1 MVGLAN
7 RQIDLTIVAM
17 AATRRSL
24 NYDGVD
30 VFLPQVGKLQPGDI
44 LLTFNAVSEHQ
55 KGLKTSHSIR
65 SITRGKFSH
74 ALICSAPPTFVEA
87 IDTGVGTLSLALCF
101 AHSLDHVRV
110 LRYPVEAVAR
120 KAAAL
125 SQLEVGRDYSI
136 ARAVCTVMPE
146 AVVRRIKDRGIFCSA
161 LVSEVFTA
169 AGAREFQKT
178 PSFRTT
184 PATLEKMTGLIDIT
198 AQVFERG
205 LAPRN
210 IEMLSALDGDRVFS
224 PASPQVEISNRY
236 AKAVLDDA
244 ESLAHSYTHAELDP
258 KASLNGML
266 QFIIDGFDA
275 AARGEIPLPAIERI
289 DDRLAELIGSGE
301 LIAVLREVQSRDEA
315 SLRRDLTESFQSIP
329 DIDRT
334 SLENY
339 LVTSRSALDLRQRS
353 VRAIEDKSSP
363 SKAMNAY
370 LPVDRLAIEHIA
382 RRIPVLEAILGRLPP
397 KRAV

>member
-1 MVGLAN
+1 MTA
-7 RQIDLTIVAM
+7 QP
-17 AATRRSL
+17 RSF
-24 NYDGVD
+24 NYDGVEL
-30 VFLPQVGKLQPGDI
+30 FLPQVGKLQPGDI
-44 LLTFNAVSEHQ
+44 LLTFNAISEAKKGRKVSQ
-55 KGLKTSHSIR
+55 SIR
-65 SITRGKFSH
+65 SVTGGQFSH

-87 IDTGVGTLSLALCF
+87 IDTSVGTLSLALCF
-101 AHSLDHVRV
+101 AHSVDHVRV
-110 LRYPVEAVAR
+110 LRYPDKAVAR
-120 KAAAL
+120 KAASLA
-125 SQLEVGRDYSI
+125 QLEVGRDYSI
-136 ARAVCTVMPE
+136 ARAVGAVMPE

-161 LVSEVFTA
+161 LVSEVFAA
-169 AGAREFQKT
+169 AGAREFQQM
-178 PSFRTT
+178 PSYRTT

-198 AQVFERG
+198 AQVFEPG

-210 IEMLSALDGDRVFS
+210 IERLSALDGDRVFS

-236 AKAVLDDA
+236 AKAVLNDA
-244 ESLAHSYTHAELDP
+244 EFLARSYAPAELDP
-258 KASLNGML
+258 KPSLNGML

-275 AARGEIPLPAIERI
+275 AARGEIPQQDIERI

-315 SLRRDLTESFQSIP
+315 SLRHNLAESFQLVP

-339 LVTSRSALDLRQRS
+339 LETSRGSLDLRQRS
-353 VRAIEDKSSP
+353 IRAIENKGSP

-382 RRIPVLEAILGRLPP
+382 RRIPVLEEILERLPP
-397 KRAV
+397 KGAT